1 MCTWLLNCPPAPAA
15 QPCVPWLDSASLR
28 TKPLVGPSE
37 SVLGS
42 LPLTFPLLNPPELP
56 PLQGPDLCARPELT
70 TWASLPSGFMS
81 LLGHG
86 AACHLVLTLDSTLPL
101 PACIGLCFS
110 SCPHRKARP
119 SAEGQPAMQT
129 CKLVQGRAPRTGRE
143 HCSPTYRPVQHRG
156 DEVIANP
163 FHLISR
169 QLRPVQLLRLS
180 KDGAFGIHPNDLQ
193 RGDR

>member
-1 MCTWLLNCPPAPAA
+1 MHVAIKLPAGSRGPAVCPMAGLYVPQNEAP
-15 QPCVPWLDSASLR
+15 CGSFGVCS
-28 TKPLVGPSE
+28 G
-37 SVLGS
+37 VLTS
-42 LPLTFPLLNPPELP
+42 YVSPTQPPELP

-101 PACIGLCFS
+101 PACIGSCFS

-119 SAEGQPAMQT
+119 GAEGQPAMQT

-143 HCSPTYRPVQHRG
+143 HCSPTYRPVQHSG
-156 DEVIANP
+156 DEVIADP
-163 FHLISR
+163 FHLVSR
-169 QLRPVQLLRLS
+169 QLRPVQLLGLS